1 MYGYND
7 YFLTEQ
13 ETTGYSSGAEAL
25 YDAYRLFDMILENL
39 LDIRAGESDEGLVFS
54 RGIKMTEKEAE
65 SYYFAKPA
73 DRISPL
79 FRPEFAGEIEKAR
92 EYIKSR
98 EAHTEA
104 GIRLPLKELREEFS
118 LSFFEELCVLTALAI
133 HIDLK
138 YTRLFGYL
146 ENEPNLQYPT
156 AGLCQMLYETVKQG
170 DALFLSHRLLAPESV
185 MHRFFLDGEQVSYST
200 HPFLHIPLVL
210 NHEILDYIMNEAYGS
225 TFSSLYLEVCSMED
239 PKTPVIFESELT
251 RILSQAGETSVFD
264 YIAIDSK
271 DIPDAKYLLTCAAG
285 KLGTDLYVLDIR
297 NVLSSRELSTEK
309 LKKKL
314 QREFIR
320 MRLKKGLLFILA
332 GDDSIQFEILRD
344 MAEAYLLPQS
354 IYVVRDGKKGRA
366 EDFSSVLSLPELN
379 MGARLMVWQYS
390 VNQEQAALEVDVSLP
405 DLADCYKLTASQIRG
420 IAREAGYISR
430 TEQRT
435 ITKEELLAIIN
446 RDARERIGSL
456 ATHIPVRYTWED
468 LEIEETERK
477 RLHLACDR
485 FRMRNRID
493 DKYGLMKK
501 NAYGNGVSILLYGPP
516 GTGKTMT
523 AQVVAREVSLPLYRI
538 DVSQIFSKYV
548 GETQKNLSTIFDE
561 AAKTNVILFF
571 DEADALFS
579 KRTEIKDSND
589 RYANA
594 ETAFLLQKVEEYS
607 GMTILATNLFQNFDR
622 AYVRRITYTI
632 KLDNPDATVRRRLWE
647 SVLPKEIRFA
657 PDVDLDFLAE
667 TFELSGSNIR
677 SILNN
682 AAYMSLANGEQI
694 TAYAITNVMRYE
706 FEKLGRIVDPAEF
719 GKYAIYL
726 Y

>member
-1 MYGYND
+1 
-7 YFLTEQ
+7 
-13 ETTGYSSGAEAL
+13 
-25 YDAYRLFDMILENL
+25 
-39 LDIRAGESDEGLVFS
+39 
-54 RGIKMTEKEAE
+54 
-65 SYYFAKPA
+65 
-73 DRISPL
+73 
-79 FRPEFAGEIEKAR
+79 
-92 EYIKSR
+92 
-98 EAHTEA
+98 
-104 GIRLPLKELREEFS
+104 
-118 LSFFEELCVLTALAI
+118 
-133 HIDLK
+133 
-138 YTRLFGYL
+138 
-146 ENEPNLQYPT
+146 
-156 AGLCQMLYETVKQG
+156 
-170 DALFLSHRLLAPESV
+170 
-185 MHRFFLDGEQVSYST
+185 
-200 HPFLHIPLVL
+200 
-210 NHEILDYIMNEAYGS
+210 
-225 TFSSLYLEVCSMED
+225 
-239 PKTPVIFESELT
+239 
-251 RILSQAGETSVFD
+251 
-264 YIAIDSK
+264 
-271 DIPDAKYLLTCAAG
+271 
-285 KLGTDLYVLDIR
+285 
-297 NVLSSRELSTEK
+297 
-309 LKKKL
+309 
-314 QREFIR
+314 
-320 MRLKKGLLFILA
+320 
-332 GDDSIQFEILRD
+332 
-344 MAEAYLLPQS
+344 
-354 IYVVRDGKKGRA
+354 
-366 EDFSSVLSLPELN
+366 
-379 MGARLMVWQYS
+379 
-390 VNQEQAALEVDVSLP
+390 
-405 DLADCYKLTASQIRG
+405 
-420 IAREAGYISR
+420 
-430 TEQRT
+430 
-435 ITKEELLAIIN
+435 
-446 RDARERIGSL
+446 
-456 ATHIPVRYTWED
+456 
-468 LEIEETERK
+468 
-477 RLHLACDR
+477 
-485 FRMRNRID
+485 MRNRID